1 MEDSISE
8 ILVKSECYVNSNKTN
23 DTMIKTANGDKVIAY
38 LSCRLAISNVEVRK
52 KIEDGLIEQIQKR
65 FTNDVTIVG
74 MATAGIP
81 WAHAVA
87 EKLEL
92 PLLYLRSSEKEY
104 GLKGLIEGNMKFAT
118 KKAIIIDDVLY
129 TGNTVKKA
137 QKVLTENGIKTVG
150 VACIASL
157 RDSTC
162 EELIKQQIKVVKLT
176 DYRKLI
182 TSALNNKVLNENEY
196 NFMKKIYEEK

>member
-23 DTMIKTANGDKVIAY
+23 YTMIKTANGDKVIAY